1 MPNPFKSL
9 TLTLLAG
16 ALLCLGFAVAAWRT
30 GRLAWWGAEGL
41 AMGAFVAALWLR
53 RRPRRLDRLDA
64 DPERWASF

>member
-9 TLTLLAG
+9 SLTLFAG
-16 ALLCLGFAVAAWRT
+16 VLLCLAFAVAAWRT

-41 AMGAFVAALWLR
+41 AVVALVGALRLR
-53 RRPRRLDRLDA
+53 RRSRRV

>member
-9 TLTLLAG
+9 SLTLFAG
-16 ALLCLGFAVAAWRT
+16 VLLCLAFAFAAWRT

-41 AMGAFVAALWLR
+41 AVGALAAGLWLR
-53 RRPRRLDRLDA
+53 RRPRRLEA